1 MQDKSPKGLQLLA
14 EPWRF
19 DVVGQGGTENPLDV
33 ELSEYSKNAGLV
45 RLDRSNSTE
54 DVKLI
59 RVANVQDGVL
69 PLTGGIGVWAVAL
82 IGLAIAGAG
91 LFWVRRRL

>member
-1 MQDKSPKGLQLLA
+1 M
-14 EPWRF
+14 
-19 DVVGQGGTENPLDV
+19 
-33 ELSEYSKNAGLV
+33 